1 MARQR
6 GSPVP
11 WHLKALQLGVLIG
24 DPLRVSMGYPLWV
37 QGFSGFRA
45 LGLARFGFGLFR
57 VQGFGLEG

>member
-1 MARQR
+1 M
-6 GSPVP
+6 P

-45 LGLARFGFGLFR
+45 LGLGRFGFGLFR